1 MHTLADEIITIESK
15 PKVSRDMKH
24 FTVKGSFESKTPTW
38 AGYREQ
44 VKIEGEYDL
53 ATYQHLKAG
62 GTIKVSGLYTP
73 PFFKDSRGLLLATS
87 ITPASAPGRTMDDEL
102 MAFNHMP
109 AFNQYLA
116 WRDTD
121 LVAWMHMDKVIDDFL
136 CKYPEHF
143 KLDAESEA
151 GQPWVELS
159 KGLRE
164 ANTAVPISPAKIWIA
179 PQELVD
185 AAVGETVRK
194 ALFQFAESIGIEIV
208 KTRPRPK
215 LESVGIDI

>member
-1 MHTLADEIITIESK
+1 MHELTDEIITIESN

-53 ATYQHLKAG
+53 VTYQHLKAG

-87 ITPASAPGRTMDDEL
+87 ITPASAPDRTMDDEL
-102 MAFNHMP
+102 MAFNHIP

-121 LVAWMHMDKVIDDFL
+121 LVAWMHMDKIIDDFL

-143 KLDAESEA
+143 ELDAESEA

-159 KGLRE
+159 KGLRA
-164 ANTAVPISPAKIWIA
+164 ANKAVPISTAKIWIA

-208 KTRPRPK
+208 KTRPRAK
-215 LESVGIDI
+215 LESVDLDL